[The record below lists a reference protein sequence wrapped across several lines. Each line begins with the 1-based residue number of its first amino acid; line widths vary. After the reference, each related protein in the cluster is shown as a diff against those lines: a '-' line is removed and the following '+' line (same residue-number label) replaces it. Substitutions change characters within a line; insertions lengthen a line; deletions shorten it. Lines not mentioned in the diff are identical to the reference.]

1 MSIIHDMAIENVQ
14 IPSIVKNVLRLLR
27 SRLRNGRDICRKR
40 SIERIVKCHIDVVHK
55 STSKKTNRLQ
65 ITIGNCHEPK
75 FRTNKQMDII
85 FRK

>member
-14 IPSIVKNVLRLLR
+14 IPSMVKNVLRLLR

-75 FRTNKQMDII
+75 
-85 FRK
+85 